1 MGYKILE
8 IDSLLE
14 KYYERD
20 INLRM
25 DNYNRMKTEL
35 LTDEQSLTDFA
46 NGAEYFGIHK
56 TEGGWVYREWAPA
69 AEAMFFMGDFN
80 GWNKTANPMRYI
92 GNGVFEVFLEGENAL
107 WNGCKVKAVV
117 LHQGQMLERIPL
129 YAKRVVQ
136 DPGNYV
142 WSAEVYESGDFVWSD
157 EGFKAPKTPYIY
169 ECHIGM
175 AQEKQG
181 IGTYKEFKEFNLP
194 RIKDLGYNTIQV
206 MAVME
211 HVYYGSFGYQV
222 SNFFAASSKY
232 GTPDELKDLINT
244 AHDMGIQVLLD
255 VVHSHA
261 VRNTA
266 EGLNEFDGTV
276 YQFFHAGGRGDH
288 SAWGTK
294 LFDYGKH
301 EVIHFLLSNLKF
313 WMTEYHFDGFR
324 FDGVTSMLYHD
335 HGLGTAFDHYDKYFS
350 LNTDTEAV
358 TYLQLANELIHEVNP
373 NALTIAEDMS
383 GMPGMC
389 LPIPDGGIGF
399 DYRLA
404 MGIPDMWVRMVKD
417 RKDEDWDLWNIYYE
431 LTGRRPQEKVI
442 GYVESHDQALVGDK
456 TMMFRLCD
464 SEMYYKMDKASKSMI
479 IDRGIALHK
488 MIRLLTASLGG
499 EGYLN
504 FMGNEFG
511 HPEWIDFP
519 REGNN
524 WSYFYCRRQWSLTDN
539 PELKYGWLNAFDK
552 AMLSVLQKNRVL
564 SKGETHNLWIH
575 QGDMVMVYERNGLL
589 FIFGFHPSK
598 SFSGY
603 FIPVTAAG
611 EYKVVLSTDTEE
623 FGGFNRA
630 ATNIEYVTET
640 LPDGRTGFL
649 YYIPSRTAV
658 VMKRIIRRPR
668 KKAEPEVVA
677 EAVAEE
683 VTDKAAGKKTAKSAS
698 EASGKKSSKTTAKTA
713 DQTEA
718 ETTAKKTTR
727 KKATAKAEQAEDTTV
742 KKTTTRRKT
751 AKSAETEAAAP
762 AKRTRKKKTE
772 TVEE

>member
-8 IDSLLE
+8 IDSLLGKFYE
-14 KYYERD
+14 KD

-25 DNYNRMKTEL
+25 DNYNRMKSAL
-35 LTDEQSLTDFA
+35 LKEEQSLTEFA

-56 TEGGWVYREWAPA
+56 VDGGWVYREWAPA

-80 GWNKTANPMRYI
+80 GWVKNANPMKYI
-92 GNGVFEVFLEGENAL
+92 GNGVFEIFLEGEDAL

-136 DPGNYV
+136 DPVNYS
-142 WSAEVYESGDFVWSD
+142 WTAEVYESNDFVWGD

-175 AQEKQG
+175 AQEKEG
-181 IGTYKEFKEFNLP
+181 IGTYREFKEFNLP
-194 RIKDLGYNTIQV
+194 RIKELGYNTIQV

-244 AHDMGIQVLLD
+244 AHEMGIQVLLD

-276 YQFFHAGGRGDH
+276 YQFFHAGGKGDH

-294 LFDYGKH
+294 LFNYGKH

-313 WMTEYHFDGFR
+313 WMKEYHFDGFR

-335 HGLGTAFDHYDKYFS
+335 HGLGTAFDSYDKYFS

-358 TYLQLANELIHEVNP
+358 TYLQLANELIHLLNP

-389 LPIPDGGIGF
+389 LPIKDGGIGF
-399 DYRLA
+399 DYRLS
-404 MGIPDMWVRMVKD
+404 MGTPDMWVRMVKD

-464 SEMYYKMDKASKSMI
+464 SEMYYKMDKESKSLV

-488 MIRLLTASLGG
+488 MIRLLTASLAG

-524 WSYFYCRRQWSLTDN
+524 WSYFYCRRQWSLADN
-539 PELKYGWLNAFDK
+539 NQLKYGWLNQFDK

-575 QGDMVMVYERNGLL
+575 QGDLVMVYERNGLL
-589 FIFGFHPSK
+589 FIFGFHPNK

-603 FIPVTAAG
+603 FIPVTEAG

-630 ATNIEYVTET
+630 ATNVEYVTET

-658 VMKRIIRRPR
+658 VMKRIVRRTR
-668 KKAEPEVVA
+668 KKAK
-677 EAVAEE
+677 EAVIEVPAKEAPEKTAGRKKAKTTSRTAAGKSARAAKDADSVTAAE
-683 VTDKAAGKKTAKSAS
+683 TKAGKKT
-698 EASGKKSSKTTAKTA
+698 SS
-713 DQTEA
+713 
-718 ETTAKKTTR
+718 R
-727 KKATAKAEQAEDTTV
+727 KRTV
-742 KKTTTRRKT
+742 KP
-751 AKSAETEAAAP
+751 AETETAQP
-762 AKRTRKKKTE
+762 AKRTRKTKTAKA
-772 TVEE
+772 EE